1 MFSNRFF
8 RSSLLAAGLVGVSCG
23 VGVAQSTA
31 SLSGTVTDPTGAV
44 VPDATVTVHSLGTG
58 TDRVVTTDSGGNYV
72 VPSLQPGAYQ
82 VVVKATG
89 FALYTVQSLT
99 LQVDRIV
106 TVSPKLAL
114 ESAGAT
120 VDVTSAAPLIDAQT
134 MTVGQVIG
142 KRTVQEL
149 PLNGRHFLDL
159 TVLTPGGVTPPAT
172 GNLTFPLRGLG
183 ASSFIT
189 AGNRE
194 DSVNFQ
200 MNGVNLNDM
209 VQNQVTFQ
217 PSINTTSE
225 FKIDNSTPSA
235 EYGRSS
241 GSVVNV
247 STRSGTNAF
256 HGEAFDYLRNNYFD
270 GRNYFNRK
278 GTPQSAFKRNNFGAA
293 LGGPIWKDHT
303 FFFAS
308 YEALR
313 QRQGIFFNSAV
324 LTAAERA
331 TALAVNNPAVV
342 ALLPL
347 IPLANDS
354 TGGRYTASA
363 PAPVDVDQ
371 YTGDVLHQFN
381 QKNTLH
387 GFYAFQS
394 DKRGEPNLQGNT
406 VSGFG
411 DHRTAHRQVLTFND
425 THVFNPKMVNE
436 ARLGFN
442 RISIEFAPAT
452 PLNPVDYHIADGVT
466 TAIGIPQISL
476 ADKQL
481 NFGGPA
487 GFPQGRHDT
496 LMIFS
501 DTATYLTG
509 KNTIKFGGEFRRFVN
524 DNFTGDTGSM
534 GFNTTTGFING
545 LANSFAIT
553 PTTVSSRIFVNAG
566 GLFVQDNYKLTP
578 RLLLEAG
585 LRFEWNGTPT
595 EGANRFVVFQPA
607 TLSLVQTNT
616 HGQGGVYK
624 QNYNVEPRL
633 GFAYDVRGTG
643 KTVVR
648 GGYGLMADQP
658 TSNLV
663 TGLASNPPFAN
674 RVSYSS
680 STAPIPITS
689 LYASANA
696 VGIGLNNI
704 QPDYRNAYTQTYN
717 LNLQQELP
725 YQIAITAGY
734 YGSVGRHLRAIS
746 NQNQPINGGARPYTM
761 LSASSPIAPGAS
773 INSNIAYYVSNSSSN
788 YNALWI
794 SAAKSFAKGFEF
806 NTNYNYSKSMD
817 LNSLGSQGGYAYQD
831 STNPAGNYGLS
842 DYDLR
847 HRIAGTAIYNLPFK
861 GNRLVEGFQIST
873 IVQWQTGNPLTVV
886 NNSTYGGVAN
896 VRPNLV
902 GAITKA
908 KAPTAQNG
916 VSWITSKSCTSVAP
930 TAGCTFWNPITAPLP
945 PNGAGKYVGFGNM
958 QRNSITGPGFT
969 DVDLS
974 LQKNT
979 KIYEGVTLQLRADGF
994 DVMNHTNLGNPVT
1007 NDQSGIF
1014 GQIFS
1019 TRFPIGDVGSAR
1031 QIQLSAKVLF

>member
-1 MFSNRFF
+1 MFSERFF
-8 RSSLLAAGLVGVSCG
+8 RSSLLTAGLAVLSCG
-23 VGVAQSTA
+23 AAFAQSTA
-31 SLSGTVTDPTGAV
+31 SISGTVTDPTGAV
-44 VPDATVTVHSLGTG
+44 VAGATVTVHSIGLG
-58 TDRVVTTDSGGNYV
+58 TDRVVTTDSAGSYV

-82 VVVKATG
+82 IVVKAPG
-89 FALYTVQSLT
+89 FALYTVQSLN

-120 VDVTSAAPLIDAQT
+120 VDVTSAAPLIDTQT
-134 MTVGQVIG
+134 MTVGEVIG

-159 TVLTPGGVTPPAT
+159 TVLTPGGVTAPAT

-194 DSVNFQ
+194 DSANFQ

-247 STRSGTNAF
+247 STRSGTNSF

-278 GTPQSAFKRNNFGAA
+278 GTTQSAFKRNNFGAA

-303 FFFAS
+303 FFFVS

-313 QRQGIFFNSAV
+313 QRQGILFNSAV

-331 TALAVNNPAVV
+331 TAVATNNPAVV

-354 TGGRYTASA
+354 TGGRFVQSA
-363 PAPVDVDQ
+363 PAPVNVDQ
-371 YTGDVLHQFN
+371 YTGDLLHQFSA
-381 QKNTLH
+381 KNTLH
-387 GFYAFQS
+387 GFYAFQN
-394 DKRGEPNLQGNT
+394 DKRTEPNLQGDT
-406 VSGFG
+406 VAGFG

-425 THVFNPKMVNE
+425 TQVFSAKFVNE

-442 RISIEFAPAT
+442 RISIEFAPAFT
-452 PLNPVDYHIADGVT
+452 ADPSKYDLADGVT
-466 TAIGIPQISL
+466 AGIGIPQISI

-481 NFGGPA
+481 TFGGPA

-501 DTATYLTG
+501 DTATYLSG
-509 KNTIKFGGEFRRFVN
+509 KNTIKFGGEIRRFVN
-524 DNFTGDTGSM
+524 DNFNGDTGSI
-534 GFNTTTGFING
+534 GFNTTTGFSNG

-553 PTTVSSRIFVNAG
+553 PTTVSSRVFVNAG
-566 GLFVQDNYKLTP
+566 GLFVQDNYKITP
-578 RLLLEAG
+578 ELVLEAG

-595 EGANRFVVFQPA
+595 EGANRFVVFQPG
-607 TLSLVQTNT
+607 TLSLVQTHT
-616 HGQGGVYK
+616 PGQGGIYK

-633 GFAYDVRGTG
+633 GFAYDVHGQG

-658 TSNLV
+658 TTNLV
-663 TGLASNPPFAN
+663 TGLSSNPPLAN

-680 STAPIPITS
+680 ATAPIPLTS
-689 LYASANA
+689 LYASAKA
-696 VGIGLNNI
+696 VGLGLSNI
-704 QPDYRNAYTQTYN
+704 QPDYRNAYTQSYN
-717 LNLQQELP
+717 LNVQQELP
-725 YQIAITAGY
+725 YQIAMTIGY

-746 NQNQPINGGARPYTM
+746 NQNQPINGGARPYTT
-761 LSASSPIAPGAS
+761 LSATSPIDPGAS
-773 INSNIAYYVSNSSSN
+773 INSNIAEYVSNSSSN

-794 SAAKSFAKGFEF
+794 SAAKSFAKGLEF
-806 NTNYNYSKSMD
+806 NANYNYSKSMD

-831 STNPAGNYGLS
+831 STNPRGNYGLS

-861 GNRLVEGFQIST
+861 GNRLVEGFQVST
-873 IVQWQTGNPLTVV
+873 IVQWQTGNPLTIV
-886 NNSTYGGVAN
+886 NNSTYGGLGGL

-902 GAITKA
+902 GPITKS
-908 KAPTAQNG
+908 KTQTAQNG
-916 VSWITSKSCTSVAP
+916 VSWITSKSCTGAAP
-930 TAGCTFWNPITAPLP
+930 TSGCTFWNPTVGGVLT
-945 PNGAGKYVGFGNM
+945 GFGNM
-958 QRNSITGPGFT
+958 QRNSVTGPGFT

-974 LQKNT
+974 LEKNT
-979 KIYEGVTLQLRADGF
+979 KVYDNVVFQLRADAF

-1007 NDQSGIF
+1007 NEQSGIF

-1031 QIQLSAKVLF
+1031 QIQLSAKILF